1 MRVHLDTDIGS
12 DPDDACALAM
22 LLGWPGVEVVGL
34 TTTVD
39 PGGRRAGYAA
49 YCLDLLGRGD
59 VPVVAGASR
68 VLAPDA
74 PPART
79 LDDEAR
85 WPAGIADRPSPA
97 SAATDLLK
105 RSVEQGATVVAIGPY
120 TNLALLERARPGS
133 LARVPV
139 VLMGGWVR
147 PPAPGLPSWGPDR
160 DWNMQADP
168 VAAQEVVEASAD
180 LTLSTLTVSLHV
192 PLRAGDLPVL
202 RALGP
207 MGDLLARQSE
217 AHAAT
222 SGKGC
227 LGPAHAGLPD
237 DLVNFHYDPLACAV
251 ALGWPGAVVEEM
263 RLRVALEDGSVR
275 LYDDPGGQEVRVVVD
290 ADGDAFTQTWLQAV
304 RTACERAG

>member
-1 MRVHLDTDIGS
+1 VRVHLDTDIGS

-22 LLGWPGVEVVGL
+22 LLGWPDVEVVGL

-49 YCLDLLGRGD
+49 YCLDLLGRDD
-59 VPVVAGASR
+59 VPVVAGATR
-68 VLAPDA
+68 ALTPDA
-74 PPART
+74 RPART
-79 LDDEAR
+79 VDDEAM
-85 WPAGIADRPSPA
+85 WPTGIADRPAPA
-97 SAATDLLK
+97 RAATDLLS

-147 PPAPGLPSWGPDR
+147 PPAPGLPPWGPDR

-168 VAAQEVVEASAD
+168 VAAQEVVEACAD
-180 LTLSTLTVSLHV
+180 LTLSTLTVSLQA
-192 PLRAGDLPVL
+192 PLRAGDLPAL

-207 MGDLLARQSE
+207 AGELLARQSQV
-217 AHAAT
+217 HAAN
-222 SGKGC
+222 SGKGG

-251 ALGWPGAVVEEM
+251 ALGWDGAAVEEM
-263 RLRVALEDGSVR
+263 RLRVAPEDGGVLLSE
-275 LYDDPGGQEVRVVVD
+275 DPEGQAARVVVD
-290 ADGDAFTQTWLQAV
+290 VDGDAFTQTWLQAV
-304 RTACERAG
+304 RTACERAR

>member
-1 MRVHLDTDIGS
+1 VRVHLDTDIGS

-22 LLGWPGVEVVGL
+22 LLGWLDVELVGV

-59 VPVVAGASR
+59 IPAVAGASR
-68 VLAPDA
+68 ALTPDA
-74 PPART
+74 PTTRT
-79 LDDEAR
+79 VDEAM
-85 WPAGIADRPSPA
+85 WPAGIADRPAPA
-97 SAATDLLK
+97 DAATDLLL
-105 RSVEQGATVVAIGPY
+105 RSADQGATIVAIGPY
-120 TNLALLERARPGS
+120 TNLALLERDRPGT

-139 VLMGGWVR
+139 TLMGGWVR
-147 PPAPGLPSWGPDR
+147 PPAPGLPGWGPER

-168 VAAQEVVEASAD
+168 LAAQEVLEACAD
-180 LTLSTLTVSLHV
+180 LTLSTLTVSLQV
-192 PLRAGDLPVL
+192 PLRARDLPGL

-222 SGKGC
+222 SGKDQ
-227 LGPAHAGLPD
+227 LGPAHTDLPD

-251 ALGWPGAVVEEM
+251 ALGWPGAVVERM
-263 RLRVALEDGSVR
+263 RLRAAVDDGGLR
-275 LYDDPGGQEVRVVVD
+275 LYADPRGQVIRVVVD
-290 ADGDAFTQTWLQAV
+290 ADGDAFRPCWFEAV
-304 RTACERAG
+304 RAACERAP

>member
-1 MRVHLDTDIGS
+1 VRVHLDTDIGS

-22 LLGWPGVEVVGL
+22 LLGRPGVEVVGL

-59 VPVVAGASR
+59 VPVVAGSPRALSH
-68 VLAPDA
+68 DA
-74 PPART
+74 PAART
-79 LDDEAR
+79 VEDGAM
-85 WPAGIADRPSPA
+85 WPAGFAARPSPA
-97 SAATDLLK
+97 GAATDLLL
-105 RSVEQGATVVAIGPY
+105 RSVEAGATVVAIGPY

-147 PPAPGLPSWGPDR
+147 PPAPGLPRWGPDR

-168 VAAQEVVEASAD
+168 VAAQEVIEACAD
-180 LTLSTLTVSLHV
+180 LTLSTLPVSLQV
-192 PLRAGDLPVL
+192 PLRAGDLPAL

-207 MGDLLARQSE
+207 MGELLARQSE
-217 AHAAT
+217 EHAAT
-222 SGKGC
+222 SGKGA
-227 LGPAHAGLPD
+227 LGPAHEGLPD

-251 ALGWPGAVVEEM
+251 ALGWDGAVVEKM
-263 RLRVALEDGSVR
+263 RLRVALEDGGVR
-275 LYDDPGGQEVRVVVD
+275 LYEDPDGQAVRVVVD
-290 ADGDAFTQTWLQAV
+290 VDGDAFTLTWLQAV
-304 RTACERAG
+304 RTACEPAG

>member
-22 LLGWPGVEVVGL
+22 LLGWPDVELVGV

-49 YCLDLLGRGD
+49 YCLDLLGRAD
-59 VPVVAGASR
+59 LPVIAGAAR
-68 VLAPDA
+68 ALTPDA

-79 LDDEAR
+79 VDDEAM
-85 WPAGIADRPSPA
+85 WPPGIADRPAPA
-97 SAATDLLK
+97 GAATDLLL

-133 LARVPV
+133 LARAPV

-147 PPAPGLPSWGPDR
+147 PPAPGRPPWGPDR

-168 VAAQEVVEASAD
+168 VAAREVVAACAD
-180 LTLSTLTVSLHV
+180 LTLSTLTVSLQV
-192 PLRAGDLPVL
+192 PLRASDLPAL

-207 MGDLLARQSE
+207 MGDLLARESE
-217 AHAAT
+217 AHAAS
-222 SGKGC
+222 SGKGD
-227 LGPAHAGLPD
+227 LGPSHPGLPD
-237 DLVNFHYDPLACAV
+237 DIVNFLYDPLACAV
-251 ALGWPGAVVEEM
+251 ALGWDGAVVEEM
-263 RLRVALEDGSVR
+263 RLRVALEGAEVR
-275 LYDDPGGQEVRVVVD
+275 LSEDADGQAVRVVVD

-304 RTACERAG
+304 RAACEPAD

>member
-1 MRVHLDTDIGS
+1 VRVHLDTDIGS

-22 LLGWPGVEVVGL
+22 LLGWPDVDVVGL

-39 PGGRRAGYAA
+39 PGGRRAAYAG
-49 YCLDLLGRGD
+49 YCLDLLGRDD

-68 VLAPDA
+68 ALTPDA
-74 PPART
+74 PPARKV
-79 LDDEAR
+79 DDEDL
-85 WPAGIADRPSPA
+85 WPAGIADRPAPA
-97 SAATDLLK
+97 GAATDLLL
-105 RSVEQGATVVAIGPY
+105 RSVDQGATLVAIGPY

-147 PPAPGLPSWGPDR
+147 PPTPGLPPWGPER

-168 VAAQEVVEASAD
+168 VSAQEVVEACAD
-180 LTLSTLTVSLHV
+180 LTLSTLPVSLQV
-192 PLRAGDLPVL
+192 PLRGRDLPAL

-207 MGDLLARQSE
+207 IGDLFARQIDR
-217 AHAAT
+217 HAAT
-222 SGKGC
+222 SGKGG
-227 LGPAHAGLPD
+227 LGPAHEGLPD

-251 ALGWPGAVVEEM
+251 ALGWDGVTVEQM
-263 RLRVALEDGSVR
+263 RLRVALEDAGVR
-275 LYDDPGGQEVRVVVD
+275 LCEDPDGHAIRVVTA

-304 RTACERAG
+304 RTACERAR